1 MAVDFKTFISVV
13 PHVAAVHK
21 PVLIRGRHG
30 VGKSCVVYQLAE
42 DIGLPVVE
50 RRASQMRCGDHL
62 ESARVV

>member
-13 PHVAAVHK
+13 PHVAAVRK

-42 DIGLPVVE
+42 DIDFRSWSVVLP
-50 RRASQMRCGDHL
+50 R
-62 ESARVV
+62 